1 MIPPARRRCVPLSV
15 PLVALAFVACR
26 PASDPPASAAQA
38 ASVPAS
44 LVPASLTLRADG
56 AAVQLRASG
65 PAGARWQVVCDT
77 FAGPLVWEGTLPP
90 ASGPE
95 AAAVTRWP
103 RPDARRCE
111 ATLRAPPGAG
121 DPTTL
126 ARAALTLPASRP
138 ATTTATT
145 PANTPAPAAAPAPLT
160 GRLSV
165 TPATVRL
172 GLREPWAVQV
182 TLRRADGT
190 PAPDGTPVL
199 LSADGPGGA
208 RLSAT
213 RVTVNGEASWQL
225 TPDVPGPYRLQA
237 RAGRWQAAA
246 DASVRPALLG
256 RRPPVL
262 WAGPDLQVGPLRWTT
277 GAYPDDGTPVTLQ
290 ALNRSGR
297 VLWTAQ
303 VTTAQGVARARV
315 PTLTGAVTLRLS
327 VAGAEERLPWP

>member
-1 MIPPARRRCVPLSV
+1 MTPPARRRCVPRCV

-26 PASDPPASAAQA
+26 PAGDPPASAAQA
-38 ASVPAS
+38 PS
-44 LVPASLTLRADG
+44 VPASLTLRAAG
-56 AAVQLRASG
+56 ATLQLRASG

-77 FAGPLVWEGTLPP
+77 FAGPLVRDGTLPGQSAP
-90 ASGPE
+90 DS
-95 AAAVTRWP
+95 AAVTRWP

-121 DPTTL
+121 DPAIL
-126 ARAALTLPASRP
+126 ARAALTLPTSRP
-138 ATTTATT
+138 GTA
-145 PANTPAPAAAPAPLT
+145 PAPMPAPTAAPPPLT

-165 TPATVRL
+165 TPAAVRL
-172 GLREPWAVQV
+172 GLREPWTVRV

-303 VTTAQGVARARV
+303 VTTARGVARARV
-315 PTLTGAVTLRLS
+315 PALTGAVTLRLS

>member
-1 MIPPARRRCVPLSV
+1 MTPPARGLAA
-15 PLVALAFVACR
+15 ALLALCLVACR
-26 PASDPPASAAQA
+26 PAGDPPASAARP

-44 LVPASLTLRADG
+44 LSLRAAGTD
-56 AAVQLRASG
+56 VQLRASG
-65 PAGARWQVVCDT
+65 PAGARWQVLCDT
-77 FAGPLVWEGTLPP
+77 FAGPLAWNGTLPP
-90 ASGPE
+90 APGP
-95 AAAVTRWP
+95 AVTRWP
-103 RPDARRCE
+103 RPDARSCE
-111 ATLRAPPGAG
+111 ATLHAPQDRAGA
-121 DPTTL
+121 PTLL
-126 ARAALTLPASRP
+126 ARAALTLPAAP
-138 ATTTATT
+138 PVT
-145 PANTPAPAAAPAPLT
+145 PAATVTAAAPPSALPAAPAPLT
-160 GRLSV
+160 GRLTV
-165 TPATVRL
+165 TPASVRL
-172 GLREPWAVQV
+172 GLREPWAAQV

-199 LSADGPGGA
+199 LSADGPAGA

-225 TPDVPGPYRLQA
+225 TPDVPGRYRLQA
-237 RAGRWQAAA
+237 RAGRWQATAA
-246 DASVRPALLG
+246 AAAQPALLG

-262 WAGPDLQVGPLRWTT
+262 WAGPDLEVGPLRWTT